1 MRAKEFLIEA
11 SVFKKEKNQYVPG
24 YRMAISTKSG
34 GSSVKA
40 IQSVISDFSKDEEL
54 VIVPANTPSTYQ
66 VSLSKGADASFKLK
80 RPNGEVIEL
89 QGTKSAIQSSLNG
102 LGGPIDPNAPD
113 KQKMPNKGDTAEGLL
128 GAAMFVK
135 LLKRENGVIG
145 DVDSNDLW
153 SVFDKLTPVNDDDFM
168 ITSKDVGGA
177 TDKVWFRL
185 KVKGFVRTALSNPAL
200 RKKMDVW
207 AQSPINYVNSSQ
219 GTEFAEQFYKNGQPD
234 EIGIISDGLSAQSD
248 RKSDVYTVIRDP
260 KTGKIAKEL
269 LPISLKA
276 GAEQFAQHSGN
287 SYKAMASMFGKMGIQ
302 LQGNSKDIY
311 DGLQKDG
318 RTEEAVYGIYTSAA
332 KTFNNSVVT
341 DNQEAKFI
349 AQLANAINSWAT
361 GGMSNVQLV
370 SFGSRGAFEVL
381 QFNNLLPKMK
391 LLDLVAETHWG
402 ENPKFIIKDK
412 NQGILFHI
420 RTYLQ
425 TKDDGTKYQRNV
437 IEKGPLLSKISSVL
451 SAPVNP
457 KVKAPIKTAPNL
469 VPKKSLGNPAAVPAK
484 TPTKDKVQQ
493 PATEPG
499 DQMGAEL
506 PVNPVAN

>member
-1 MRAKEFLIEA
+1 MRAREFLIKEA
-11 SVFKKEKNQYVPG
+11 SVFKTKDNQYVPG
-24 YRMAISTKSG
+24 YRMAISTQGG
-34 GSSVKA
+34 GSAIKA
-40 IQSVISDFSKDEEL
+40 IQSIISDFSNDEEL
-54 VIVPANTPSTYQ
+54 VIVPPDTPATYQ
-66 VSLSKGADASFKLK
+66 VALSKGLDASFKLK

-102 LGGPIDPNAPD
+102 LGGPVDPNAPD

-135 LLKRENGVIG
+135 LLKRENGIIG
-145 DVDSNDLW
+145 DVDSSDLW
-153 SVFDKLTPVNDDDFM
+153 SVFDKLKPVNDNDFM
-168 ITSKDVGGA
+168 ITSKDAGGA
-177 TDKVWFRL
+177 TDTVWFRL

-248 RKSDVYTVIRDP
+248 RKSDVYTIIKDP

-287 SYKAMASMFGKMGIQ
+287 SYKAMSEMFGKMGIQ
-302 LQGNSKDIY
+302 LHGNSKDTY
-311 DGLQKDG
+311 DNLQKQG
-318 RTEEAVYGIYTSAA
+318 KPEEAVYGIYTGAA
-332 KTFNNSVVT
+332 KTFNSTIVG
-341 DNQEAKFI
+341 DKQEAKFI
-349 AQLANAINSWAT
+349 AQLANAIDSWAT

-402 ENPKFIIKDK
+402 ENPKFIIKDR
-412 NQGILFHI
+412 NQGVLFHI

-425 TKDDGTKYQRNV
+425 TKPDGTKYQRNV
-437 IEKGPLLSKISSVL
+437 IEKGPLLSKIASVL

-457 KVKAPIKTAPNL
+457 KVKEPTKA
-469 VPKKSLGNPAAVPAK
+469 VPQKSLGNPAAVPAK
-484 TPTKDKVQQ
+484 VPTKAKVQQ
-493 PATEPG
+493 PAQQPG
-499 DQMGAEL
+499 DQMGAE
-506 PVNPVAN
+506 PADVEKV